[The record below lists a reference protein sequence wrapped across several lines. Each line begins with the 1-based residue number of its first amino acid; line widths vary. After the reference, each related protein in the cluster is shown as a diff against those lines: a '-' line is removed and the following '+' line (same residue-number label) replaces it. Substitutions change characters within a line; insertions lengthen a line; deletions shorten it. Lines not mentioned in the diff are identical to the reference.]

1 LAGLESSFSFVREL
15 LDHSVVGRW
24 PARDA
29 DTGLAHEPPPRIF
42 ARVLRRNFI
51 AIRHY
56 TSVYL
61 GASTS
66 DGIAVRPVEPES
78 SVVPGT
84 LDTVHP
90 PHCLHDDDA
99 GRWRVTTQTSA
110 HLVDLDR
117 RTVTR
122 VEGAGVPTAAA
133 GFTVSGLRRDRES
146 VPLLVLIHCEVGLP
160 MELLLQVRDDCVTTM
175 RRTTAIVAITPAEV
189 WSPRA

>member
-90 PHCLHDDDA
+90 PHCLHDDDV

-110 HLVDLDR
+110 HLINLDR
-117 RTVTR
+117 RTATR
-122 VEGAGVPTAAA
+122 IDGNGVPSRAA
-133 GFTVSGLRRDRES
+133 GYTVSALRRDRES
-146 VPLLVLIHCEVGLP
+146 VELIELVRCEVGAE
-160 MELLLQVRDDCVTTM
+160 MELLLRVRDDCVTG
-175 RRTTAIVAITPAEV
+175 RRTTAVVSITPAEE
-189 WSPRA
+189 